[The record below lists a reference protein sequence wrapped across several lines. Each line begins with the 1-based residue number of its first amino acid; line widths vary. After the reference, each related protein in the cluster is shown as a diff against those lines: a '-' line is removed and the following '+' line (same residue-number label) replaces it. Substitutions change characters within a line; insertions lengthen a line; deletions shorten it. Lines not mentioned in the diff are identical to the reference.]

1 MEEKRNYSFSSFT
14 LENRRLGTVVGSMA
28 RSFEKESYLE
38 EVNTY
43 LKRILSLTEIFR

>member
-28 RSFEKESYLE
+28 RSFEKELYLD
-38 EVNTY
+38 EVMIY
-43 LKRILSLTEIFR
+43 FQMS